1 MVSESSP
8 RITSSRD
15 ERMDLTI
22 VTVEGAVSA
31 HQVRQQIVGFLTGE
45 PTQLV
50 IWDIRRG
57 SISGISADDIRML
70 VSAGAPHADRRRGG
84 RTAIVCFHDVDFG
97 VSRMF
102 EIVAEL
108 QHIPFE
114 IKVFRQ
120 MDAATRWLKEDPT
133 QV

>member
-1 MVSESSP
+1 MVLDSSP

-22 VTVEGAVSA
+22 VTVEGPVSA
-31 HQVRQQIVGFLTGE
+31 RQVREQIVGFLTGE

-50 IWDIRRG
+50 IWDLRRG
-57 SISGISADDIRML
+57 SISDISADDIRML

-84 RTAIVCFHDVDFG
+84 RTAIVCIHDVDFG
-97 VSRMF
+97 LSRMF
-102 EIVAEL
+102 QIVAEL

-114 IKVFRQ
+114 IGVFRQ
-120 MDAATRWLKEDPT
+120 MDAAMRWLKEHPSH
-133 QV
+133 V